1 MNSRSP
7 KSIDREKIEAE
18 IRYMDEDEFDEYTQ
32 DLDPNTL
39 SADDNAWFAQTF
51 GLMVERYE
59 EQVRRLSRV
68 LSIRKSAK
76 SDDLVD

>member
-1 MNSRSP
+1 VSARNP

-18 IRYMDEDEFDEYTQ
+18 MLYMDEDELDEYMK

-39 SADDNAWFAQTF
+39 SAADNAWLAGTF
-51 GLMVERYE
+51 RVMAESYE
-59 EQVRRLSRV
+59 EQARRLSRV

-76 SDDLVD
+76 SR